1 MPTEVDFGNHG
12 FGLRTTSICFMIP
25 APSCSK
31 STGCI
36 GILKLSILVDVM
48 EGCFAQSGLSSSV
61 ASQRAVRNRPLA
73 DSFSPDSTYA
83 SVMNAGQ
90 GRLDVTVAHP
100 VPTAEPLDW
109 APACRTTT
117 QRAKEPKD
125 RVHVTKH
132 YERKID
138 RIESRLASIE
148 QLLRHSSHAPS
159 WSSVE
164 AKQDDSSPLLMEE
177 SSISGVPAVGHT
189 GIHAES
195 IAAHKTF
202 QQAVGREP
210 SILCDPDLKS
220 ALESLCGIINSAQHD
235 TSGPLKDPS
244 IIAPTKDAT
253 ETLPPTW
260 DQVKAV
266 LQVVE
271 STLDSRWPSSYLP
284 IQVFDSRCI
293 AEEKQAVSNWLSPAV
308 LKDFCRKCRVMYEE
322 GQEGSP
328 TDKLLV
334 YAIMSNICTEFS
346 AMRGTQAA
354 EHRYNLARSFSHM
367 LLQTLATFPMLTP
380 PSMEVAEALLIAAS
394 TTIGMCK
401 PSLSWT
407 LTQNAARM
415 CQVLGY
421 NRLVHTNTQR
431 DPLFTRKAILFW
443 SIYTLDR
450 NTSLRLGRAPAIQDS
465 DIDTPMPTPSND
477 FPAAMID
484 MVKFWVECGRVQG
497 KISTQLY
504 GPAASA
510 LAPGERAQIAE
521 ELANELERIHER
533 KIKVFPYR
541 SSHRQHFS
549 LSQALS
555 DHLPLL
561 DRQRREMSA
570 EFMIFGDDLMHC
582 SNLTLA
588 LHAIPLGHPRR
599 FRALEAARE
608 CLRLSRDIN
617 YNHLHNLYAWTVYCH
632 WVLLHTPLTPFT
644 CVFCHVIANPHTTS
658 DDLELLEDFVASVKP
673 ARRLSEGVEKF
684 YQLCSVFLKIA
695 QTYVRAKARQD
706 AKAPSPSPGTLT
718 LEPDLGA
725 FDDYLSSLGFLAPP
739 AIQHGPMSEYSTG
752 NNPHQPLFG
761 TNSLL
766 DPYSGNISLYNLLDQ
781 DVNDINFGYLESSM

>member
-1 MPTEVDFGNHG
+1 
-12 FGLRTTSICFMIP
+12 
-25 APSCSK
+25 
-31 STGCI
+31 
-36 GILKLSILVDVM
+36 M
-48 EGCFAQSGLSSSV
+48 EDCFAPIGLSSSV
-61 ASQRAVRNRPLA
+61 TSQRA
-73 DSFSPDSTYA
+73 
-83 SVMNAGQ
+83 
-90 GRLDVTVAHP
+90 
-100 VPTAEPLDW
+100 

-132 YERKID
+132 YEKKID

-159 WSSVE
+159 CSSVE
-164 AKQDDSSPLLMEE
+164 AKEDAPSPLVLEE
-177 SSISGVPAVGHT
+177 SLIPEVPPAGHT

-195 IAAHKTF
+195 IAAQKTF
-202 QQAVGREP
+202 EQAVGREP
-210 SILCDPDLKS
+210 SILHDPDIKS
-220 ALESLCGIINSAQHD
+220 ALESLSGIIDRAQHD
-235 TSGPLKDPS
+235 TSGPLKSPAVT
-244 IIAPTKDAT
+244 APTKDAT
-253 ETLPPTW
+253 ETYPPTW
-260 DQVKAV
+260 EQVKAV

-271 STLDSRWPSSYLP
+271 G
-284 IQVFDSRCI
+284 
-293 AEEKQAVSNWLSPAV
+293 EKQAVSNWLSPAV
-308 LKDFCRKCRVMYEE
+308 LKDFCRKCQVMYEE

-354 EHRYNLARSFSHM
+354 DHRYNLARSFSHM

-380 PSMEVAEALLIAAS
+380 PSMDAAEALLIAAS

-421 NRLVHTNTQR
+421 NRLAHANAEC

-443 SIYTLDR
+443 SIYTMDR
-450 NTSLRLGRAPAIQDS
+450 NTSLRLGRGPALQDS
-465 DIDTPMPTPSND
+465 DIDTPMPTPSDD

-497 KISTQLY
+497 KISMQLY
-504 GPAASA
+504 GPATSA
-510 LAPGERAQIAE
+510 LAPGERAHIAE
-521 ELANELERIHER
+521 ELADELEQIHGR
-533 KIKVFPYR
+533 KIK
-541 SSHRQHFS
+541 
-549 LSQALS
+549 ALS
-555 DHLPLL
+555 NHLPFL
-561 DRQRREMSA
+561 DRRRREMSA

-582 SNLTLA
+582 SNLSLA

-617 YNHLHNLYAWTVYCH
+617 YNHLPNVYAWTVYCH

-644 CVFCHVIANPHTTS
+644 GVFCNVIANPHTTD

-684 YQLCSVFLKIA
+684 YQLCSVFLKVA

-706 AKAPSPSPGTLT
+706 AKASSPSSGTLT
-718 LEPDLGA
+718 LEPETGA
-725 FDDYLSSLGFLAPP
+725 FDDYLSTLGFLAPQ
-739 AIQHGPMSEYSTG
+739 AIQNDPMSEYSTG
-752 NNPHQPLFG
+752 HNPHQPLFG
-761 TNSLL
+761 TGSLL
-766 DPYSGNISLYNLLDQ
+766 DPYSGNVSLYKLLDQ
-781 DVNDINFGYLESSM
+781 DIDDINFGYLESNMYNSQ